1 MSAFDQQFQ
10 TGPLAVH
17 RHERRG
23 GGSLST
29 RLIRLNS
36 PAHAV
41 VDPPTDELVVGLMVA
56 GSAGAR
62 WAWDGGRANVTAA
75 RHPGTLGLTPIG
87 AAGTFEVDGA
97 STILIVS
104 LPYPALTA
112 RLELDLAVPRDFGR
126 LHDAYQDRPEARAL
140 CQRLWRAAGRPGFAR
155 DETIDALSE
164 ALLASLAGE
173 TPVETVQSLSAQER
187 RRVQARAE
195 RPDADVAAL
204 AEAAAMPVRSFRR
217 RFQAAFG
224 EPPHRWLASRR
235 IARARHLLQENRL
248 SLSET
253 ALDLGFASQAHFT
266 EAFRRA
272 VGVTPGRFR
281 RDVRG

>member
-1 MSAFDQQFQ
+1 MSAFDEQFQ
-10 TGPLAVH
+10 QSSLAVH

-29 RLIRLNS
+29 RLIRLHS

-41 VDPPTDELVVGLMVA
+41 VDPPTRELVLGLMVD
-56 GSAGAR
+56 GHAGAR
-62 WAWDGGRANVTAA
+62 WAWDGAKANVTPA
-75 RHPGTLGLTPIG
+75 RRPGTLGLTPIG
-87 AAGTFEVDGA
+87 ASGTFEVDSA

-104 LPYPALTA
+104 LPYPALA
-112 RLELDLAVPRDFGR
+112 AQLEPDLRVPRDFGS
-126 LHDAYQDRPEARAL
+126 LHDAYQDRPGTRAL
-140 CQRLWRAAGRPGFAR
+140 CRRLWRVAGRPGFAR
-155 DETIDALSE
+155 HETIDALSE
-164 ALLASLAGE
+164 AVLVSLADE
-173 TPVETVQSLSAQER
+173 AQVETVQGLSSQER

-224 EPPHRWLASRR
+224 EPPHRWLAGRR

-281 RDVRG
+281 RDIRG